1 MTFYKGGNMA
11 LMSIA
16 DIQKELGVGRR
27 LAERYAILSGACL
40 PRIKGGPYKVRRDL
54 FTKWY
59 LEGKR

>member
-1 MTFYKGGNMA
+1 MS

-27 LAERYAILSGACL
+27 LAERYAIMSGACL
-40 PRIKGGPYKVRRDL
+40 PRTKGGPYKVRRDV

-59 LEGKR
+59 LRGKR

>member
-1 MTFYKGGNMA
+1 MS

-27 LAERYAILSGACL
+27 LAERYAVLSGACL
-40 PRIKGGPYKVRRDL
+40 PRMKGGPYKVRRDL
-54 FTKWY
+54 FIKWY

>member
-1 MTFYKGGNMA
+1 MA

-27 LAERYAILSGACL
+27 LAERYAIESGACL
-40 PRIKGGPYKVRRDL
+40 PRVKGGPYKVRKDL

-59 LEGKR
+59 FGEGKR